1 MEKLELDKVSL
12 SNLSEENIFFLKYIA
27 IIEDKIN
34 EIVEEKN
41 QQDEI
46 NKKLVENIDKILS
59 FLNL

>member
-1 MEKLELDKVSL
+1 MEKLKLLDIQSYPLECKQQ
-12 SNLSEENIFFLKYIA
+12 
-27 IIEDKIN
+27 IEDKIN